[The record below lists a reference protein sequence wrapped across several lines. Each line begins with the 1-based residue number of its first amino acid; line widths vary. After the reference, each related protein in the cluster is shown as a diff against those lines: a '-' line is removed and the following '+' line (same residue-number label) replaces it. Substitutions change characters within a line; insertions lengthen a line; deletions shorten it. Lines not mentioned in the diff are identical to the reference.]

1 MRYRI
6 KHITEYGYSDRV
18 SHCYNLA
25 HMIPRTSL
33 RQQCLR
39 SDVKIEPFASYK
51 SKREDYFGNTAYH
64 FEIQRPHKK
73 LIITASSEVITDAQ
87 HSHLNLDLGM
97 TCAQAR
103 QLMLNSRDA
112 DTLLAREFMLE
123 SPMIRASEELKAYAA
138 PSFADDRPLLSAVMD
153 LTRRIYREFTYSPQS
168 TTIAT
173 PLSEVLEKR
182 EGVCQDFAHLQIGCL
197 RSLGFAAKYI
207 SGYIETLPLPGKE
220 KLVGTDAS
228 HAWISVYSPTEGWFE
243 FDPTNDCLAAEQH
256 IITAWGRDFYDV
268 TPLKGV
274 IYGGG
279 KTPIMS
285 VSVDVSRVEEEERHY
300 NVGL

>member
-6 KHITEYGYSDRV
+6 KHITEYRYASRV

-33 RQQCLR
+33 RQKCLSSSVR
-39 SDVKIEPFASYK
+39 VEPGSAHTTQQ
-51 SKREDYFGNTAYH
+51 EDYFGNIAYH

-73 LIITASSEVITDAQ
+73 LVITASSEVITGAQ
-87 HSHLNLDLGM
+87 HSKLNLDFGI

-103 QLMLNSRDA
+103 ELMLTSRDPE
-112 DTLLAREFMLE
+112 TLFAREFLLD
-123 SPMIRASEELKAYAA
+123 SNMIRNSDELLEYAR
-138 PSFADDRPLLSAVMD
+138 PSFSDDRPLLSAVMD
-153 LTRRIYREFTYSPQS
+153 LTHRIYTEFSYSPQS

-173 PLSEVLEKR
+173 PLSEVLAERK
-182 EGVCQDFAHLQIGCL
+182 GVCQDFAHLQIGCL
-197 RSLGFAAKYI
+197 RALGFAAKYV
-207 SGYIETLPLPGKE
+207 SGYIETLPPPGKE
-220 KLVGTDAS
+220 KMVGSDAS
-228 HAWISVYSPTEGWFE
+228 HAWLSVYSPTEGWFE

-256 IITAWGRDFYDV
+256 IITAWGRDFFDV

-279 KTPIMS
+279 ENPIMS
-285 VSVDVSRVEEEERHY
+285 VSVDVARVKETA
-300 NVGL
+300 